1 MGARIGLATI
11 LHAPY
16 PRWKFPRVLLAL
28 SSREQCLSYPQ
39 KKYFRLDFPQP
50 RQIAPRLQCVFS
62 CCAIVRFSTTLLFAD
77 ISGFTRLSARLN
89 AEQLKTHTN
98 QYFTMLID
106 VVARYGGDIIK
117 FCGDAVMIVW
127 PSESTAPRG
136 VLQVRAVMSWTPD
149 SKNARVLCVR
159 AK

>member
-1 MGARIGLATI
+1 M
-11 LHAPY
+11 P
-16 PRWKFPRVLLAL
+16 P
-28 SSREQCLSYPQ
+28 
-39 KKYFRLDFPQP
+39 
-50 RQIAPRLQCVFS
+50 
-62 CCAIVRFSTTLLFAD
+62 RFSTTLLFAD

-127 PSESTAPRG
+127 PSEYNAPRG
-136 VLQVRAVMSWTPD
+136 VLQVMEGWSPWR
-149 SKNARVLCVR
+149 LLG
-159 AK
+159 

>member
-1 MGARIGLATI
+1 M
-11 LHAPY
+11 
-16 PRWKFPRVLLAL
+16 
-28 SSREQCLSYPQ
+28 
-39 KKYFRLDFPQP
+39 
-50 RQIAPRLQCVFS
+50 
-62 CCAIVRFSTTLLFAD
+62 FAD

-127 PSESTAPRG
+127 PSEHSAPRG
-136 VLQVRAVMSWTPD
+136 VLQVSERTRDNSSLENIRCLPPHGTPRETNKKA
-149 SKNARVLCVR
+149 STA
-159 AK
+159 

>member
-1 MGARIGLATI
+1 MSHSTPEAKSQPKPVTVS
-11 LHAPY
+11 LHSP
-16 PRWKFPRVLLAL
+16 
-28 SSREQCLSYPQ
+28 
-39 KKYFRLDFPQP
+39 
-50 RQIAPRLQCVFS
+50 
-62 CCAIVRFSTTLLFAD
+62 RFSTTLLFAD

-127 PSESTAPRG
+127 PSQHLAPRG
-136 VLQVRAVMSWTPD
+136 VLQVTTQT
-149 SKNARVLCVR
+149 K
-159 AK
+159 